1 MTTVKKSTNN
11 KCWRRCREKVTL
23 LHSWWEC
30 KLEQSLWKTEG
41 RFIIKLKTELLS
53 NLAIPLL
60 GIYPEKTII
69 RKPCSP
75 VLTEALF
82 TIASSRKQLK
92 CPSTREWIKKKWHTC
107 TAEYYSVRTKCHLQQ
122 HEWIQTLTYW
132 GKSTS
137 SSVTFSFWDSF
148 SSGNQCLQVALLNFN
163 PSCRWTFSRQ

>member
-1 MTTVKKSTNN
+1 MQLKTTITYHFTLVRMTTVKKSTNN

-69 RKPCSP
+69 RKETCTP
-75 VLTEALF
+75 VFTATVF
-82 TIASSRKQLK
+82 TIAKTWKQLK
-92 CPSTREWIKKKWHTC
+92 CPSLEDKEVVQR
-107 TAEYYSVRTKCHLQQ
+107 
-122 HEWIQTLTYW
+122 
-132 GKSTS
+132 
-137 SSVTFSFWDSF
+137 D
-148 SSGNQCLQVALLNFN
+148 
-163 PSCRWTFSRQ
+163 